1 MARCRAVGR
10 RRPSK
15 NTASIHSSV
24 QAERCLLTGF
34 TANVVTYPAPTVS
47 MADFGNLLNDYVT
60 AQNAAVAAQAA
71 AEAAYTAKSDALD
84 DLVEGMKT
92 DIRYAE
98 NTVNYD
104 DDKLKLIG
112 WAGRA
117 TATALAVPGQAR
129 LFEAPK
135 QGEGWVFLDWKKPDE
150 GGKPAA
156 YKVMRRNRPDGLW
169 SEVAT
174 AVVTEATLVEQ
185 PRAVE
190 LEYRTI
196 AVNKAGDGEPS
207 NTAMVVL

>member
-1 MARCRAVGR
+1 MARFPRTEAEIFDL
-10 RRPSK
+10 
-15 NTASIHSSV
+15 A
-24 QAERCLLTGF
+24 QAMMAGF
-34 TANVVTYPAPTVS
+34 SANMATYPAPTVS
-47 MADFGNLLNDYVT
+47 MIDLGSLIGDYAT
-60 AQNAAVAAQAA
+60 AQNDATAAQAA
-71 AEAAYTAKSDALD
+71 YEQAVTDKNDALEA
-84 DLVEGMKT
+84 LVEAMKS

-98 NTVNYD
+98 NTVDFD

-117 TATALAVPGQAR
+117 SATALQMPGQAR

-135 QGEGWVFLDWKKPDE
+135 QGEGWVFLDWKKPDD

-169 SEVAT
+169 AEVAT

-185 PRAVE
+185 PRGVE
-190 LEYRTI
+190 LEYRVI